1 MTEYKSQI
9 RLKEIVDNL
18 LLVNLFAVIFF
29 ALFFIF
35 AVIMQ
40 INGIYFF
47 LDFIQNIW
55 NPLIVPLIT
64 ILIVSSL
71 VNGINSWWRRKWLS
85 QEEDI

>member
-1 MTEYKSQI
+1 MA
-9 RLKEIVDNL
+9 KEKFKNKLRALVDNL
-18 LLVNLFAVIFF
+18 LLANLFIVIFF
-29 ALFFIF
+29 AIFFIF

-40 INGIYFF
+40 INGVNIF
-47 LDFIQNIW
+47 LEFVQKIW

-71 VNGINSWWRRKWLS
+71 VNGINSWWRRQWLA